1 MKTSN
6 CSASTC
12 RCCHYY
18 KLTGRRG
25 GYCEILGV
33 SVRAEWK
40 SCHLAIMQFAAE
52 DKESSPSRKLANQQ
66 R

>member
-1 MKTSN
+1 MKASDCT
-6 CSASTC
+6 ASTC

-52 DKESSPSRKLANQQ
+52 YKNLPQSREFAKQQ
-66 R
+66 T